1 LPSGFENNFTNRI
14 RRFDSSFYDRIFK
27 KVEDDTEIK
36 YKAKLKI
43 KTKAD
48 MAPIGSPKGRK
59 PVKLPHASPMMAN
72 NNQKKKTPL
81 KVRIPIETNL

>member
-1 LPSGFENNFTNRI
+1 LASGFENNFKNRI

-27 KVEDDTEIK
+27 KVEDDKEIK

-48 MAPIGSPKGRK
+48 IAPIGSPKGRK
-59 PVKLPHASPMMAN
+59 PVKLPHTTT
-72 NNQKKKTPL
+72 K
-81 KVRIPIETNL
+81 